1 MGGPNQTAGWP
12 VEASLSRPGPPELGL
27 RGAGWRAAPVQAV
40 APGPAGPSPEGG
52 EERVRSVS
60 GVALPLQPV
69 SPLRGQ
75 WENKHFSFF
84 ISPLSANIILMV
96 ISL

>member
-1 MGGPNQTAGWP
+1 MAWRLGRAEAAG
-12 VEASLSRPGPPELGL
+12 
-27 RGAGWRAAPVQAV
+27 PVQPQ
-40 APGPAGPSPEGG
+40 APAWLPAEGRC
-52 EERVRSVS
+52 EVNEQ
-60 GVALPLQPV
+60 GVLLPPHPL

-84 ISPLSANIILMV
+84 ISLLSANIILMI